1 MQLDEMRANRQIL
14 YVSHQTRSDLVH
26 IQILFIYQ
34 LSRIAKK
41 KMPKLCA
48 CISYVRCTNIDSHQ
62 QEYVIG
68 T

>member
-1 MQLDEMRANRQIL
+1 MQHDEMRANRQIV

-41 KMPKLCA
+41 KKCQNCVHAYPTCVVPTL
-48 CISYVRCTNIDSHQ
+48 T
-62 QEYVIG
+62 VINKSM
-68 T
+68 